1 MPKKI
6 HVAIVFN
13 EPTMITN
20 SGRKYISE
28 NGQIQQMA
36 TRAEV
41 LAAVEQTEIDM
52 SEVGVLEEREH
63 VQRALQEVG
72 YRATL
77 FNMNGDIQR
86 LLDFVKQK
94 EPDVIFNLCESIGN
108 ESIHEMH
115 VAGLYELLG
124 VAYTGAPAFVLGTC
138 LNKVRTKEILSH
150 HGIKTARFMV
160 FKNIGE
166 LNEENLALK
175 YPMIVKPSREDA
187 STGIDNASIV
197 EDFPSLRKRVRQIF
211 SNYDQP
217 ALVEE
222 YITGREMNVAIIGNK
237 RPIIFPISEIDFSGL
252 PADYPKIVTYNAKWM
267 QGTPEYA
274 GTVGVCPAPLPSE
287 VEKKL
292 KEIALKC
299 YRIMGLRDYGRIDIR
314 LDKNNAP
321 YVLEVNPNPD
331 LSDDAGF
338 ARSARAYGLS
348 FEDTIARVV
357 EYALERMP

>member
-13 EPTMITN
+13 EPTLRTN

-28 NGQIQQMA
+28 SGQIQQMA
-36 TRAEV
+36 TKEEV
-41 LAAVEQTEIDM
+41 LAAASESQIDM

-63 VQRALQEVG
+63 VQGALQQAG
-72 YRATL
+72 YKATL

-86 LLDFVKQK
+86 LLDFIKQK

-138 LNKVRTKEILSH
+138 LNKARTKEILSH
-150 HGIKTARFMV
+150 HGIKTAKFTV
-160 FKNIGE
+160 VKNISD
-166 LNEENLALK
+166 LNEESLSLR
-175 YPMIVKPSREDA
+175 YPLIVKPLREDA
-187 STGIDNASIV
+187 SAGINNYSIV
-197 EDFPSLRKRVRQIF
+197 DDFASLRKRVRVIF
-211 SNYDQP
+211 NEYDQP

-222 YITGREMNVAIIGNK
+222 YISGREMNVAVVGNK
-237 RPIIFPISEIDFSGL
+237 RPIVFPISEIDFSGL

-267 QGTPEYA
+267 QGTPEFV
-274 GTVGVCPAPLPSE
+274 GTVGVCPAPIPTE

-299 YRIMGLRDYGRIDIR
+299 YRVMGLRDYGRIDFR
-314 LDKNNAP
+314 LDKNNVP
-321 YVLEVNPNPD
+321 SVLEVNPNPD

-348 FEDTIARVV
+348 FEDTIAKIV
-357 EYALERMP
+357 EYTLERMP

>member
-13 EPTMITN
+13 EPTLMTN

-36 TRAEV
+36 TKAEV
-41 LAAVEQTEIDM
+41 LAAAEDAEIDM

-63 VQRALQEVG
+63 VQGALQQAG
-72 YRATL
+72 YKATL

-86 LLDFVKQK
+86 LLDFIKQK
-94 EPDVIFNLCESIGN
+94 EPDVIFNLCESVGN

-124 VAYTGAPAFVLGTC
+124 VAYTGAPAFALGTC
-138 LNKVRTKEILSH
+138 LNKARTKEVLTS

-160 FKNIGE
+160 VKNISE
-166 LNEENLALK
+166 LNEETLDLK
-175 YPMIVKPSREDA
+175 FPLIVKPSREDA
-187 STGIDNASIV
+187 SAGIENNSIV
-197 EDFPSLRKRVRQIF
+197 EDFPSLRKRVRVIF
-211 SNYDQP
+211 NDYDQP
-217 ALVEE
+217 ALIEE
-222 YITGREMNVAIIGNK
+222 YINGRELNVAIVGNK
-237 RPIIFPISEIDFSGL
+237 RPIVFPISEIDFSGL

-267 QGTPEYA
+267 QGTPEFV
-274 GTVGVCPAPLPSE
+274 GTVGVCPAPIPAEL
-287 VEKKL
+287 EKKV
-292 KEIALKC
+292 KEISLKC
-299 YRIMGLRDYGRIDIR
+299 YRLMGLRDYGRIDLRI
-314 LDKNNAP
+314 DKNNVP

-348 FEDTIARVV
+348 FEDTIAKII